1 MRIEETKKGYSRVWL
16 TTKAEKQRIIRY
28 YDEQPIKQLA
38 VKLQIKGGLRSEE
51 PTRVSKDDIHES
63 DEADLTRLKVR
74 ESKTGR
80 RSTVIPHDL
89 ATQIR
94 TVADLRPEMIDVTPR
109 TIQNWVTEAAESIA
123 DETGEQD
130 WKLLSAHDLRRTWA
144 TSLIQQGISESNV
157 MTWGGWDNYET
168 FKNHY
173 FQQSDEQIAEQL
185 QSVDEF

>member
-16 TTKAEKQRIIRY
+16 TTQKEKHRIINY
-28 YDEQPIKQLA
+28 YNEQPIRQLA
-38 VKLQIKGGLRSEE
+38 IKLMIQAGLRSEE
-51 PTRVSKDDIHES
+51 LTRIGKNDIHKS
-63 DEADLTRLKVR
+63 DEADLIRLKVR

-80 RSTVIPHDL
+80 RSTVIPNEL

-94 TVADLRPEMIDVTPR
+94 TVADLRPDMIDVTPR

-123 DETGEQD
+123 DETGEPD
-130 WKLLSAHDLRRTWA
+130 WNLLSAHDLRRTWA

-157 MTWGGWDNYET
+157 MMWGGWDNYET

-185 QSVDEF
+185 QSVEEF